1 MITTGADGFIATVA
15 GNSVHD
21 LADLRRCL
29 ASLAW
34 EATVRAVVI
43 DLTAR
48 LAVDVQPIEAGEL
61 RELERVD
68 LPTVAALDGEVAGP
82 ALDLALAADI
92 RIATLE
98 TVFRFGAVGTRRQIA
113 LLRQRGC
120 VEVLRLGGVVDAE
133 AALKLGLVGGLFP
146 ADGVLAEAQRLAEV
160 IASRGPI
167 ATRFAKEAI
176 WRGIEIPLEHAL
188 RFETD
193 LTLLLQTTKDR
204 AEGVRAF
211 LEKRPPRFTGD

>member
-15 GNSVHD
+15 GSAVHD
-21 LADLRRCL
+21 LADLRRRL

-34 EATVRAVVI
+34 DATIRAVVL
-43 DLTAR
+43 DLTAGTGAD
-48 LAVDVQPIEAGEL
+48 LAQVEAAEL

-68 LPTVAALDGEVAGP
+68 LPVVAAVDGQVAGP
-82 ALDLALAADI
+82 ALDLALGADI

-98 TVFRFGAVGTRRQIA
+98 TVFRFGAVGTRRQMA